1 MLPWGAELNKK
12 EEKAAEVAKSSKDAD
27 EVSAFMQ
34 SVGHKLL
41 AKANLCAPQVKLTIP
56 M

>member
-12 EEKAAEVAKSSKDAD
+12 EEKLAEVAKSTKDAD

-34 SVGHKLL
+34 RVGHKLL
-41 AKANLCAPQVKLTIP
+41 AKANLGSSPVRLTLH

>member
-12 EEKAAEVAKSSKDAD
+12 EEKSEEVAKSTKDAD

-41 AKANLCAPQVKLTIP
+41 AKANLGSTQVRLTLL